1 MKPTVS
7 NFLISCL
14 VGIYIFQF
22 YNGYT
27 LFMLY
32 FSSAV
37 DCPHWQVSSG
47 QTLVWY
53 MIQIQYTID
62 REIFIIKIFHQ
73 QPFLTQI
80 KHAKYFT

>member
-22 YNGYT
+22 YNGYA

-37 DCPHWQVSSG
+37 DCPHWQVSSK
-47 QTLVWY
+47 LVA
-53 MIQIQYTID
+53 T
-62 REIFIIKIFHQ
+62 EIMKHC
-73 QPFLTQI
+73 
-80 KHAKYFT
+80 HAKPLAQLSKHLQDDIKRAVMKLELE